1 MPNLL
6 NFMRNN
12 GTVSGNQPIN
22 ERQEGQLVRRAR
34 AIIDRVADLAL
45 DDCDHGNDHH

>member
-1 MPNLL
+1 
-6 NFMRNN
+6 
-12 GTVSGNQPIN
+12 
-22 ERQEGQLVRRAR
+22 VRRAR